1 MSSLT
6 NSTLTVDTLDCS
18 GIKLKNDSAYLRD
31 YFPFSDFSFDISGA
45 FKDLFNHSDDGSG
58 IHVDTTGDSIEITL
72 GSNYPSSDG
81 FSLTSSQ
88 TDAPRVT
95 VTETENGYKITTDNF
110 SGIPGGGGLGVELGG
125 ETWSLNFHKLST
137 NNSISHALHLY
148 FPDSSKENRAH
159 MRAYRND
166 MADFCWKVGGSTTEV
181 SSSKRPGLYID
192 VAHGMQGILG
202 ITSDARLKENK
213 LPITNA
219 IASIN
224 KVNILKYDKLQKN
237 KYIPDVG
244 VVAQELEETN
254 DPLLLQ
260 CLVIPVNKENLYTVN
275 YDSLFAIHVKALQ
288 ELYQDVTQNK
298 RETMALLERLENKIN
313 ILEKNN

>member
-1 MSSLT
+1 
-6 NSTLTVDTLDCS
+6 
-18 GIKLKNDSAYLRD
+18 
-31 YFPFSDFSFDISGA
+31 
-45 FKDLFNHSDDGSG
+45 
-58 IHVDTTGDSIEITL
+58 
-72 GSNYPSSDG
+72 
-81 FSLTSSQ
+81 
-88 TDAPRVT
+88 DAPRVT
-95 VTETENGYKITTDNF
+95 VTQTENDYKITTDNF
-110 SGIPGGGGLGVELGG
+110 SGIPGDGGLGVQLGWD
-125 ETWSLNFHKLST
+125 TWPLFFKKMAT
-137 NNSISHALHLY
+137 NNTLSHALHLY
-148 FPDSSKENRAH
+148 YPDSSKENRAH
-159 MRAYRND
+159 MRAYKNES
-166 MADFCWKVGGSTTEV
+166 ANFKWTVNGNYTQV
-181 SSSKRPGLYID
+181 SGEYRAGLYID
-192 VAHGMQGILG
+192 VAHGMQGIIG